1 MNKLLIVAILIIL
14 GGFFILLMGYFF
26 DRAWSNPIN
35 TQVNEIVAYISGF
48 IAMCIL
54 IIALLIHLN
63 IITFTNIKDFIIVIK
78 GIANHYTLIFFYISG
93 S

>member
-1 MNKLLIVAILIIL
+1 MSKLLIVAILIIL
-14 GGFFILLMGYFF
+14 GGFFILLMGYSF

-35 TQVNEIVAYISGF
+35 PQVNEIVAYISGF

-63 IITFTNIKDFIIVIK
+63 IIT
-78 GIANHYTLIFFYISG
+78 L
-93 S
+93 